1 MAKKKQNEDQNVVK
15 KVEPIVTDTGDSD
28 ATPRSSGRIGVRGTV
43 SNVLG
48 GMFQSVKN
56 GFSDLKSNFFGLK
69 SVGRVV
75 GSGFE
80 KVGNFLH
87 IPKAAAGV
95 LLVGTVTLGGGA
107 GLLAYLDTVQLDFIL
122 RQDGIIEEDCV
133 EEVENMK
140 VSGSDIGDT
149 SGLMREYA
157 EKAWA
162 VGKAIGMTDEQ
173 CAGMLGN
180 MQQECSMDPTTI
192 EAIYDEPFNING
204 PRKSAAA
211 SDLCAY
217 CTTTLRQAYI
227 NTGYGINAWTTSQG
241 CTMAYAPKTDPDA
254 HNLLSQWYEGTDGH
268 FFPGIGLFGFTGIEG
283 NALVNYAAAGSKDWW
298 DFDLQMAFIIDT
310 TGGYSRASW
319 VESWV
324 ASGGP
329 SSPEEAATEW
339 NLNFEG
345 NSGDIEGNHRRMYAR
360 NWYNEFRGTSGD
372 SAYAASIIALAD
384 SIQGGALNT
393 SVAEAQDECAEATP
407 SYDNSNLAKAAVA
420 YAYETTDEGRGNNG
434 TELYQAVHDAV
445 LAPGDTYYM
454 SCDRGVA
461 CAVRWSGA
469 DDNFEYQGTSSQDV
483 YLASHPEKWEF
494 VGRWNGSDVTFD
506 ELQPGDILITTAAR
520 RGGSNGHI
528 VMFVGNETVQ
538 AKYPGA
544 TGNTV
549 SASLNTRSPGCEA
562 IGDGW
567 SVGEGYYVYRNIQP
581 EENPQYIDCVAGM
594 DLDDGT

>member
-28 ATPRSSGRIGVRGTV
+28 ATPRSSGRTGVRGTV

-180 MQQECSMDPTTI
+180 MQQEASMDPTSI
-192 EAIYDEPFNING
+192 EAIYDEPFNIEG
-204 PRKSAAA
+204 PKKSAAA

>member
-28 ATPRSSGRIGVRGTV
+28 AIPRSSGRTGVRGTV

-227 NTGYGINAWTTSQG
+227 NSGWGINAWTTSQG
-241 CTMAYAPKTDPDA
+241 CTMAYASNSGGEYNIA
-254 HNLLSQWYEGTDGH
+254 SQWYEGTDGH
-268 FFPGIGLFGFTGIEG
+268 FFPGIGLFGFTGVEG
-283 NALVNYAAAGSKDWW
+283 NALVNYAEAGSKDWW

-310 TGGYSRASW
+310 TGGYSRATW

-339 NLNFEG
+339 NINFEG
-345 NSGDIEGNHRRMYAR
+345 NSGDTHGDIRRQNAR
-360 NWYNEFRGTSGD
+360 NWYNELHGTSGD
-372 SAYAASIIALAD
+372 TAYAASIIALAD

-393 SVAEAQDECAEATP
+393 SVAQAEDECAEAMP

-528 VMFVGNETVQ
+528 VMFVGNENVQ